1 MFVKMK
7 KFCVFVMIFLVM
19 VCMFCYGQKDIC
31 IVGSG
36 MGGVLVVY
44 FLKEYV
50 QVFLQI
56 FIFEQSDRVGGC
68 MFLVEFEGD
77 IFEVGGFV
85 IYFKNLYSL
94 KFMEFLG
101 LN

>member
-1 MFVKMK
+1 
-7 KFCVFVMIFLVM
+7 
-19 VCMFCYGQKDIC
+19 
-31 IVGSG
+31 
-36 MGGVLVVY
+36 
-44 FLKEYV
+44 
-50 QVFLQI
+50 
-56 FIFEQSDRVGGC
+56 

-101 LN
+101 LNWIIGDDDDSFGIWDGI